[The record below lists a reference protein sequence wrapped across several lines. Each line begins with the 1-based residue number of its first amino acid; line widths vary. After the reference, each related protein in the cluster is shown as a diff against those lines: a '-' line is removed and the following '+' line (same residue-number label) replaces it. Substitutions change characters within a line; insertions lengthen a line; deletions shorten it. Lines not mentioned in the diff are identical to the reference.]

1 MLKNEYI
8 KENVL
13 DSLRSLP
20 LEIKYTPQSHR
31 EGLATYFRAYLQ
43 EFMKDWANENK
54 KEDGSK
60 YNLYLDG
67 LKIYTTINHEM
78 QGYAEE
84 SVKAHMANLQREF
97 FKQNTPELNPTAP
110 FLDLESEDSINIF
123 KRGK

>member
-1 MLKNEYI
+1 
-8 KENVL
+8 
-13 DSLRSLP
+13 
-20 LEIKYTPQSHR
+20 
-31 EGLATYFRAYLQ
+31 
-43 EFMKDWANENK
+43 MKDWTKENT

-97 FKQNTPELNPTAP
+97 FKQNTPKLNPTAP

-123 KRGK
+123 KRAMKRSERWRKMRNSGKSEEEMFESFQKPVS